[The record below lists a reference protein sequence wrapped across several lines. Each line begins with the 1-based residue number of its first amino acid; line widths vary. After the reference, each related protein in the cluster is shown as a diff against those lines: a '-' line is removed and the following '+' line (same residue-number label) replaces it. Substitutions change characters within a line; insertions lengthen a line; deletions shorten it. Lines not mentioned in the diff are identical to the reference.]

1 MKRQTLKRKPSVL
14 IQPRNN
20 KEVITLSDKKEIE
33 KLDVGSAEF
42 EEKHDKQAHG
52 VYVGVIIFLIIAFIG
67 GFTYGIFAVT
77 AIEGQMD
84 MSESVLTDFVVPET
98 KQQAYDY
105 IINAIDKA
113 VSEKP
118 KLRTDHAYQIDD
130 STLQTK
136 LGPDVLDTY
145 KFVKNGL
152 SDIIKEDFEFVE
164 TKFFDDISSYLRV
177 PKLTDDQISDFSV
190 NYSTYKCR
198 MCGNSSGEQLEKCDL
213 CGCDYPYK
221 LTFNDDVE
229 IVLNVKDDQQSIENN
244 YSTRTV
250 SHVEDLLKGKYE
262 TLMKIDDLD
271 FTYENLAVKAII
283 NKTSGQIKYLEYSLN
298 TDVKS
303 NITFINDFSSLAST
317 NFDFK
322 GLELTAYSFE
332 WPAINLSS
340 GYMQIDFKDNSSN
353 IIARLV
359 CDDPA
364 AYTVNWKSSDPSVC
378 EVDKDGYLKSHKKV
392 GKATI
397 TASFEF
403 SGKTF
408 SSDCVVE
415 VLEGVTDM
423 KLNKRSV
430 KLDVGETCQLEAKV
444 KPSDATIKTVK
455 WYTFDESIAKVDE
468 NGVVTAVSPGTVK
481 VFAITDNG
489 SYRSTCEVTVK

>member
-1 MKRQTLKRKPSVL
+1 MS
-14 IQPRNN
+14 
-20 KEVITLSDKKEIE
+20 EKKEKV
-33 KLDVGSAEF
+33 KLDVSSAEF

-52 VYVGVIIFLIIAFIG
+52 VYVGVIIFLIVAFVA

-105 IINAIDKA
+105 IITAIEKA

-118 KLRTDHAYQIDD
+118 KLRTDHAFQIDD
-130 STLQTK
+130 GTLQTN

-145 KFVKNGL
+145 KFVKNGIN
-152 SDIIKEDFEFVE
+152 DIIKQDFEFVE
-164 TKFFDDISSYLRV
+164 TNFFDDMSEYLRV
-177 PKLTDDQISDFSV
+177 PKLTEGEIADFSV
-190 NYSTYKCR
+190 KYSTYKCR
-198 MCGNSSGEQLEKCDL
+198 MCGNASDDQLDSCDL

-221 LTFNDDVE
+221 LTYNDDVE
-229 IVLNVKDDQQSIENN
+229 IVLNVNDNQQTIDNN
-244 YSTRTV
+244 YDTRTV
-250 SHVEDLLKGKYE
+250 SRVEDLLKGSYE
-262 TLMKIDDLD
+262 NFMNIDSLD
-271 FTYENLAVKAII
+271 FNYDNLSVKAII
-283 NKTSGQIKYLEYSLN
+283 NKTSGQIKYLEYSVN
-298 TDVKS
+298 ADVKS
-303 NITFINDFSSLAST
+303 NVTFINDFSSLSST

-340 GYMQIDFKDNSSN
+340 GYMQIGFKDNSSN
-353 IIARLV
+353 IVARLV
-359 CDDPA
+359 CDDPV

-378 EVDKDGYLKSHKKV
+378 DVDKDGYLKSHKKT

-403 SGKTF
+403 GGKTF

-415 VLEGVTDM
+415 VLEGVSDM
-423 KLNKRSV
+423 KLKKRSV
-430 KLDVGETCQLEAKV
+430 KLDVGETYQLEANV
-444 KPSDATIKTVK
+444 KPSNATVKTVK
-455 WYTFDESIAKVDE
+455 WYTFDESIATVDE

-489 SYRSTCEVTVK
+489 SYRSSCEVTVK